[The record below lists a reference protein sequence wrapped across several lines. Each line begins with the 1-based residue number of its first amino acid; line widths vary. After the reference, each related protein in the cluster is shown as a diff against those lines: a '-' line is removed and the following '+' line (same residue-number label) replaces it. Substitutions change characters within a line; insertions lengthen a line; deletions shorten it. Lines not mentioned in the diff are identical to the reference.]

1 MNLSVFC
8 GSGTGNLPAFKA
20 AAQEFGRIIGSGGH
34 QLTYGGA
41 DIGLMGILADAVLA
55 NGGHVTGIIPSF
67 LFEKEIAHRGI
78 SELIVV
84 DSMHERKLRMAEHAD
99 AFVALPGGW
108 GTLDELAEILTWK
121 QLHLIQAPVGLLN
134 TEGFYDPLLETMKKM
149 CAHGFLKT
157 ENFDQLL
164 VATTPEEL
172 MKKLLV

>member
-20 AAQEFGRIIGSGGH
+20 AAQEFGRLIGSGGH

-99 AFVALPGGW
+99 GFVALPGGW

-134 TEGFYDPLLETMKKM
+134 IEGFYDPLLETMRKM
-149 CAHGFLKT
+149 CTHGFLKP